1 MTAPYYQDDQVTL
14 YHGDCLEIREWL
26 AADVLI
32 TDPPYGMKNI
42 SRGTYDSTT
51 GITHKPVGAERIA
64 SDHNVECRDKALAL
78 WGHRPRVVFGTSIMI
93 HTPHGTIEI
102 PHAGKVCRDLATA
115 KAHAADLD
123 SAPDY
128 EAQVSGT

>member
-1 MTAPYYQDDQVTL
+1 MKWRSHPGMAATVAARGRRGWYWITATNTGYQVL
-14 YHGDCLEIREWL
+14 K
-26 AADVLI
+26 AAGFDGL
-32 TDPPYGMKNI
+32 
-42 SRGTYDSTT
+42 
-51 GITHKPVGAERIA
+51 
-64 SDHNVECRDKALAL
+64 
-78 WGHRPRVVFGTSIMI
+78 SIMI